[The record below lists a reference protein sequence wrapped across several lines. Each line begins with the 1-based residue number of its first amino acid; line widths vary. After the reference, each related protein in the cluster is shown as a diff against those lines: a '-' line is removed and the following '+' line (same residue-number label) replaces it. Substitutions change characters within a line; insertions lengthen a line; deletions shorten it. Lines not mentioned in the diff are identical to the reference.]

1 VLRGVTDAT
10 TRDPAAPSSARS
22 GAAAASALPAR
33 ALVAEVLG
41 TAGLLVA
48 VVGSGVATSTGS
60 ASQLVEHAVVVGV
73 ALAALIVVL
82 LPISGAHFNPVVS
95 LWAWWDGHV
104 PAREAAARGIVQVA
118 GACAGTIAANLMFG
132 EPVVAAGTTA
142 RTGVGLWLG
151 EVVATAGLVLVIAV
165 LVRTDRVRHVPA
177 AVGAWVAGAIV
188 FTSSACFA
196 NPAVT
201 VARTLT
207 DTWTGMLP
215 ADAPAYVLA
224 QLLGLVLAVPLARW
238 LVPDPTPTANRAT
251 DPDPPMRPTEHP

>member
-1 VLRGVTDAT
+1 MTDAT
-10 TRDPAAPSSARS
+10 TGDPAPPLPARAD
-22 GAAAASALPAR
+22 AAAVPALPAR
-33 ALVAEVLG
+33 ALGAEFLG

-48 VVGSGVATSTGS
+48 VVGSGIATSTGGP
-60 ASQLVEHAVVVGV
+60 SQLVEHALVVGV
-73 ALAALIVVL
+73 SLGALIVVL

-104 PAREAAARGIVQVA
+104 PGREAAARGLVQVA

-132 EPVVAAGTTA
+132 EPAVAAGTTA
-142 RTGVGLWLG
+142 RAGAGPWLAEVIATG
-151 EVVATAGLVLVIAV
+151 GLVLVIAV
-165 LVRTDRVRHVPA
+165 LVRTDRVRHVAA
-177 AVGAWVAGAIV
+177 AVGAWVAGAVV

-201 VARTLT
+201 VGRTLT

-224 QLLGLVLAVPLARW
+224 QVVGLALAVPLARW
-238 LVPDPTPTANRAT
+238 LAPDPIPATDPAT
-251 DPDPPMRPTEHP
+251 DPDPAVRPTEHP